1 MPSNGPEENEAAL
14 EEGRLLFARQWEF
27 IRGVPSMKFLP
38 PEGPME
44 ISFAG
49 RSNVGKSSLI
59 NALVNQRGL
68 ARTSNT
74 PGRTQ
79 ELNYFVPSGFADM
92 PPLAIVDMPGY
103 GFAKAPKSQVEAWTR
118 LVFDYLRG
126 RSTLR
131 RVFVLIDARHGI
143 KPNDADVLD
152 LLDTAAVSYQ
162 IILTKVDKL
171 KAGQL
176 AKLEDATLARLAKRA
191 AAFPEI
197 ITTSSEKNL
206 GMAELRQTIAGLVL
220 K

>member
-1 MPSNGPEENEAAL
+1 
-14 EEGRLLFARQWEF
+14 
-27 IRGVPSMKFLP
+27 
-38 PEGPME
+38 
-44 ISFAG
+44 
-49 RSNVGKSSLI
+49 
-59 NALVNQRGL
+59 
-68 ARTSNT
+68 
-74 PGRTQ
+74 
-79 ELNYFVPSGFADM
+79 
-92 PPLAIVDMPGY
+92 
-103 GFAKAPKSQVEAWTR
+103 
-118 LVFDYLRG
+118 
-126 RSTLR
+126 
-131 RVFVLIDARHGI
+131 VLIDARHGI

-176 AKLEDATLARLAKRA
+176 AKLEDATLAKLAKRA